1 VARSTGF
8 EIAVQ
13 MKVAP
18 SYEVKHL
25 AYVYTKT
32 KQLIVNWLVE
42 TKPIFKNK
50 TELVSILH
58 HEWYEKL
65 KQMGLTGR
73 LAEDCYRDAGNVYLS
88 WLENP
93 NKKKSKPRI
102 KSVSVIL
109 TPKLSYNLDLT
120 KIRLSILGYET
131 PILGYSR
138 TLTLY
143 KDLKIAEAKLVKR
156 GKEWYLFVTFRKGEE
171 KKKGKKAKKK
181 EEGLITEG
189 EKKKEKKKEEFKST
203 GVVAVDINQDFLT
216 VGNDKAV
223 VEIPT
228 RLDDAYHYVEEAQ
241 KLQKKYPYKWRYSK
255 HIQNRIAHFFR
266 RERNILMDFAK
277 KVGRW
282 VVEIAMLLKANVI
295 VLERLNKMI
304 YHVNDLRK
312 NYRLKLYL
320 MQYSRIQKWIEW
332 QAKKYGLKV
341 IKVNPAYSSTTCPKC
356 GTLMKES
363 EYRTLR
369 CEKCGF
375 EEHRD
380 YVSVLNLYGR
390 GLLHL
395 STAYGVK
402 GGRNHS
408 DRENPRS

>member
-8 EIAVQ
+8 QVTVQ

-18 SYEVKHL
+18 RHEIIHL
-25 AYVYTKT
+25 AYVYTRA
-32 KQLIVNWLVE
+32 KQLVVNWLVKN
-42 TKPIFKNK
+42 KPIFKNK
-50 TELVSILH
+50 TDLINILH

-65 KQMGLTGR
+65 KEMGLTGR

-93 NKKKSKPRI
+93 NKNKSKPRI

-109 TPKLSYNLDLT
+109 TPKLSYNLDLI
-120 KIRLSILGYET
+120 KMRLSILGYDA

-143 KDLKIAEAKLVKR
+143 KDLRIAEAKLVKR
-156 GKEWYLFVTFRKGEE
+156 GKDWYLFITFRKGEE
-171 KKKGKKAKKK
+171 KKKGKAKKK
-181 EEGLITEG
+181 EELTTEG
-189 EKKKEKKKEEFKST
+189 ENKEEKKKEEFKVT
-203 GVVAVDINQDFLT
+203 GIVAVDVNQDFLT
-216 VGNDKAV
+216 VGNDKQII
-223 VEIPT
+223 EIPT
-228 RLDDAYHYVEEAQ
+228 RLDDAYHYVDEAQ
-241 KLQKKYPYKWRYSK
+241 KLQEKYPTKWRYSK
-255 HIQNRIAHFFR
+255 HIQTRIAHFFR
-266 RERNILMDFAK
+266 RERNILTDFAK

-282 VVEIAMLLKANVI
+282 IVDIALLLEANVI
-295 VLERLNKMI
+295 VLEKLTKMI
-304 YHVNDLRK
+304 YHVGDLRK

-341 IKVNPAYSSTTCPKC
+341 IKVNPAYSSTSCPKC

-363 EYRTLR
+363 GYRTLK

-395 STAYGVK
+395 STAHGVK
-402 GGRNHS
+402 GGRDHS